1 MDLKRKKYSVEKNR
15 NKCLGKK
22 EETLKLQQRFK
33 RKGQGISTV
42 KVNKFDQCSPLANIS
57 ADLNKTEDPRDNLNI
72 NKRGVQIKGRVSE
85 KCYQLKVATR
95 YH

>member
-1 MDLKRKKYSVEKNR
+1 MDLKRKKYGVEKNC

-57 ADLNKTEDPRDNLNI
+57 TDLNKT
-72 NKRGVQIKGRVSE
+72 
-85 KCYQLKVATR
+85 
-95 YH
+95 